1 MKSNICKNLLMLLG
15 FALYFIGRLAIFPC
29 ADGQKHSFYH
39 MTRPAFLDATDFRML
54 WNWFVAFI
62 LMIGIML
69 LMHKP
74 NKIWGELG
82 LADKRFCQ
90 SIGIG
95 FLFTLPM
102 FIVNAICGEL
112 DFTWTAIGISLM
124 AGVCEEVYFRGYFFG
139 QLFRNCRWGFI
150 PASLITSLL
159 FGLLHLYQGHDIT
172 SSLLAVLVTGLGGI
186 LYSWMYVEWNY
197 RLWIPISL
205 HSFMDVAWMILP
217 VGEEGYGAAGNIAT
231 NVGRAVTIILAIG
244 ATIYFKRK
252 RGEKCFNFKM
262 I

>member
-124 AGVCEEVYFRGYFFG
+124 AGVWTLAPVSRTRHHIKFACRSRNRPGRNTIQLDVRGME
-139 QLFRNCRWGFI
+139 L
-150 PASLITSLL
+150 PSLDSHLPT
-159 FGLLHLYQGHDIT
+159 HLYGC
-172 SSLLAVLVTGLGGI
+172 SLDDSPSWRRRVWGSRQYSNQRGKSYHNRSCYLGYH
-186 LYSWMYVEWNY
+186 LLQTQERREM
-197 RLWIPISL
+197 L
-205 HSFMDVAWMILP
+205 
-217 VGEEGYGAAGNIAT
+217 
-231 NVGRAVTIILAIG
+231 
-244 ATIYFKRK
+244 
-252 RGEKCFNFKM
+252 
-262 I
+262 

>member
-1 MKSNICKNLLMLLG
+1 MKSNICKTLLMLLG

-39 MTRPAFLDATDFRML
+39 MTRPAFLDTSDFGML
-54 WNWFVAFI
+54 WNWFIAFI

-124 AGVCEEVYFRGYFFG
+124 AGVCEEIYFRGYFFG
-139 QLFRNCRWGFI
+139 QLFRNCRWGFL

-159 FGLLHLYQGHDIT
+159 FGLLHLYRCTWNGTIVCGFRFPYT
-172 SSLLAVLVTGLGGI
+172 LL
-186 LYSWMYVEWNY
+186 WM
-197 RLWIPISL
+197 
-205 HSFMDVAWMILP
+205 
-217 VGEEGYGAAGNIAT
+217 
-231 NVGRAVTIILAIG
+231 
-244 ATIYFKRK
+244 
-252 RGEKCFNFKM
+252 
-262 I
+262 

>member
-1 MKSNICKNLLMLLG
+1 MKSNICKTLLMLLG

-39 MTRPAFLDATDFRML
+39 MTRPAFLDTSDF
-54 WNWFVAFI
+54 
-62 LMIGIML
+62 
-69 LMHKP
+69 
-74 NKIWGELG
+74 G

-124 AGVCEEVYFRGYFFG
+124 AGVCEEIYFRGYFFG
-139 QLFRNCRWGFI
+139 QLFRNCRWGFL

-159 FGLLHLYQGHDIT
+159 FGLLHLYQGHDLI
-172 SSLLAVLVTGLGGI
+172 SSLHAVLVTGLGGI

-205 HSFMDVAWMILP
+205 HTFMDVAWMILP

-231 NVGRAVTIILAIG
+231 NVGRAITIILAIG

-252 RGEKCFNFKM
+252 RGEKCFDFKK